1 MSKRKALQHVDGEP
15 FLNVIKNI
23 NNSVSHVLFLSTQAG
38 LPSYV
43 SGSNHLSTQEN
54 ILRPSIRSFPSGECP
69 YHNLGFSL
77 VGFTSFHLTSF
88 LASSVTVAPSGS
100 FGHIRR
106 LRRSFRRQSSKLQC
120 LPLFFQVAR
129 TLRASQHRVSMDFPL
144 RSQATQRLLEFLMT
158 SLLYTH
164 YIPVTSI
171 SLHLFR

>member
-1 MSKRKALQHVDGEP
+1 MLIIS
-15 FLNVIKNI
+15 IKH
-23 NNSVSHVLFLSTQAG
+23 SVSHVLFLSTQTA
-38 LPSYV
+38 LASYDQV
-43 SGSNHLSTQEN
+43 VIIYLHITNV
-54 ILRPSIRSFPSGECP
+54 ICPSIRSIPFRECP

-106 LRRSFRRQSSKLQC
+106 LRRSFRRQSSILQC